1 MKTADEAL
9 KQIEETTR
17 ASLALTHPKTRV
29 TAETRIRTS
38 DETSSP
44 VIDMA

>member
-1 MKTADEAL
+1 MKTAAAAL
-9 KQIEETTR
+9 KAIDDNTR
-17 ASLALTHPKTRV
+17 ASLALTHPYTRV
-29 TAETRIRTS
+29 TAAAAIRRS